1 MKKFIAL
8 LMAAMMLLGCASAL
22 AEDAAT
28 TTLIGTVGLPFNVE
42 VPEIEGTTVSYE
54 EYEGTVYVTFGQ
66 YDDETGIVN
75 GPTYFLTMSASDETL
90 LKGANLSDATDEQIE
105 ELFQTIATEDGDY
118 TYKVRDLD
126 DGIRILYIVDN
137 TLFDAAQVVTI
148 KDGVFVNVQ
157 TWNVDFAPI
166 TDEMVENCIKLMDAL
181 KFVEKEAPATTD
193 APAA

>member
-28 TTLIGTVGLPFNVE
+28 TLIGTTGLPFNVE
-42 VPEIEGTTVSYE
+42 VPEVEGTTVSYE

-66 YDDETGIVN
+66 YDENGIVN

-90 LKGANLSDATDEQIE
+90 LDGANLSDATDEQIE
-105 ELFQTIATEDGDY
+105 ELFQAIATEDGDY

-157 TWNVDFAPI
+157 TWNVDFSPI